1 MVPSDLIP
9 APDYMQT
16 TDDIFVTE
24 QLITP
29 VTEHLTQP
37 HVELGSFITPPTI
50 LNSDFTVPEPAT
62 TPSWIQEEEDKVNIL

>member
-16 TDDIFVTE
+16 TDDMFVTE
-24 QLITP
+24 Q
-29 VTEHLTQP
+29 LTQP
-37 HVELGSFITPPTI
+37 HVELASFITPPTI

-62 TPSWIQEEEDKVNIL
+62 TPSWIQTEDKVNNIIL